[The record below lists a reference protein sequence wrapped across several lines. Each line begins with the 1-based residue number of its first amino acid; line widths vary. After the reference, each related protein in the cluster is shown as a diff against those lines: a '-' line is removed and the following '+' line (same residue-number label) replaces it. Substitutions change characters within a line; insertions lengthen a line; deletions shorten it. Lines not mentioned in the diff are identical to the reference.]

1 MACRCDRL
9 KILRVWICKLMPY
22 WGKSTCGKTLFNFIN
37 FLPICCI
44 TRNNAH
50 WYCCCQIISN
60 TCHLIAHTCCLP
72 DETVVQWQ
80 CWLWLCGLSVHS
92 EAFFSIPLCPS
103 HLANLSL
110 LLTLTLKSIFSFVMP
125 NKCVTYSE
133 AEWPAVCDPLCY
145 HAEASASHLSRLIK
159 PCKCSY
165 TSVRPER
172 GHGGC
177 GRTDLFT
184 LKCLLVKSIK
194 QKMMVKILRG
204 RTLIWI

>member
-1 MACRCDRL
+1 
-9 KILRVWICKLMPY
+9 MPY
-22 WGKSTCGKTLFNFIN
+22 WGKSTCGKTLFNFIH

-50 WYCCCQIISN
+50 WYCCRQIISY
-60 TCHLIAHTCCLP
+60 TCHLIAYTCCSP
-72 DETVVQWQ
+72 NETVVQWQ

-103 HLANLSL
+103 HLVNLSL
-110 LLTLTLKSIFSFVMP
+110 LLTLTLKLNPSIFSFVMP

-133 AEWPAVCDPLCY
+133 AEWLAVSDPFCY

-159 PCKCSY
+159 PRKCSY
-165 TSVRPER
+165 ISTRPQW

-177 GRTDLFT
+177 GRIDIFT
-184 LKCLLVKSIK
+184 LKSLLLSEEKSIK
-194 QKMMVKILRG
+194 QKTMVTILTILGG
-204 RTLIWI
+204 RTIIWI